1 MATFRLILALATQYG
16 WDVDHMDVV
25 TAFLNPKIDRDNI
38 YMEIPLGIDW
48 LASSGS
54 ESSGSAS
61 GGSVLILR
69 KALYRLKQTPRLWY
83 EDIDGS
89 LQSIGFQQSA
99 EDPNLNLQPVVLL
112 VLYGRSAHCAQQ
124 YRRTRTSDQAVAA
137 GEVQDV

>member
-1 MATFRLILALATQYG
+1 
-16 WDVDHMDVV
+16 MDVV

-38 YMEIPLGIDW
+38 YMEIPVGIDW